1 MIESVM
7 MNANNPQTPG
17 VYTVEKNAFPN
28 SVAEVPTALPAF
40 VGYTE
45 FAIKDGKPLKVP
57 LLINSMAEYVQHF
70 GGGYENQYPIIPVP
84 VTTDP
89 ITKVKTIPPYDF
101 EVNDK
106 YYNIGQ
112 PGPGMLFYLYNS
124 LELFYQNGG
133 GPCYIMSIGTYTVEV
148 EATPP
153 ATGFMAQPNMPD
165 KDHFMSG
172 LAELPKI
179 QFPKPTMIL
188 TPDSLLLSSS
198 DYYTVQEN
206 VLMQCG
212 ELEDRVGIIDV
223 YNGYQGLEQGVIAN
237 HRNSIGNN
245 YMKYGISYYPFLE
258 TTIVEPTDMTYANID
273 QDSTYAT
280 GLGGVTL
287 SSIFIGEP
295 ALPALKT
302 ITTDL
307 HSVENLAATPF
318 MNFAAALPGTLPAT
332 AVGAPSVQYPSWS
345 TAFNAF
351 PASDNP
357 VEILQWQFRVVFTMV
372 WTLYELGQNNTLGMP
387 QVSISNTTLRS
398 AVKSMTNFQG
408 NLVSQLVNLYA
419 YDAMFKPTGTGTTNP
434 TSLGVLTP
442 ANLAKIGI
450 TATIISNT
458 PKLNKPS
465 SPYGTQPLTVGQMFN
480 IADNAV
486 KNVFGIISKG
496 ISMVSTSA
504 QTLLNQYNTSL
515 ENSNANY
522 KTLMTAVAKHAGT
535 LPPSAAMAGVY
546 TLVDETEGVWMSPA
560 NRNIN
565 SVIAP
570 TVIINDDQQ
579 ASLNVDALAG
589 KSINAIR
596 SFYGRG
602 PAIIWG
608 ARTLDG
614 NSQDWRYIN
623 VRRTMIMIEQS
634 VANAA
639 QELVF
644 QTNDSSTWTN
654 CEAMIENFLHNLWS
668 EGALQGTTPGSA
680 YHVAV
685 GLGKTMTPQDVL
697 NGIMRV
703 QVKLAIVRPA
713 EFIIITYEQ
722 KMATS

>member
-45 FAIKDGKPLKVP
+45 FAVKDGKPLKIP

-70 GGGYENQYPIIPVP
+70 GGAYENQYPIIPVP

-89 ITKVKTIPPYDF
+89 ITKEKTIPPYDF

-133 GPCYIMSIGTYTVEV
+133 GPCYIMSIGTYTKEV

-153 ATGFMAQPNMPD
+153 ATGFVATPNLPD
-165 KDHFMSG
+165 KDHFLTG
-172 LAELPKI
+172 LDELPKI

-188 TPDSLLLSSS
+188 TPDSLLLSST
-198 DYYTVQEN
+198 DYYTVQEQ

-212 ELEDRVGIIDV
+212 ELEDRVGLIDI
-223 YNGYQGLEQGVIAN
+223 YDGYKGLDQGVISN
-237 HRNSIGNN
+237 FRNSIGNN

-258 TTIVEPTDMTYANID
+258 TTIVEPSDMTYANID
-273 QDSTYAT
+273 QDSTYAK
-280 GLGGVTL
+280 GLGGVALTD
-287 SSIFIGEP
+287 IFIGEP
-295 ALPALKT
+295 ALPALKA

-307 HSVENLAATPF
+307 HQVANLAATPF
-318 MNFAAALPGTLPAT
+318 MNFAAQLPGTLPAQAGT
-332 AVGAPSVQYPSWS
+332 APNIQYPSWS
-345 TAFNAF
+345 TAFNGF

-357 VEILQWQFRVVFTMV
+357 VQILQWQFRVVFTMV
-372 WTLYELGQNNTLGMP
+372 WTLYELGKNNSLGMP
-387 QVSISNTTLRS
+387 AVKVTNVTLQS
-398 AVKSMTNFQG
+398 AIKSMTSFQG
-408 NLVSQLVNLYA
+408 NIVSQLVTLYA
-419 YDAMFKPTGTGTTNP
+419 YDAMFKPSGGTP
-434 TSLGVLTP
+434 TSIGVLTP

-450 TATIISNT
+450 TSAMIAAT
-458 PKLNKPS
+458 PKLKTPS
-465 SPYGTQPLTVGQMFN
+465 SPYGTSPMTVGQMFN
-480 IADNAV
+480 IADHAV
-486 KNVFGIISKG
+486 KNVFSIVRKAFAQ
-496 ISMVSTSA
+496 VSTSA

-515 ENSNANY
+515 ENSNSNY

-535 LPPSAAMAGVY
+535 LPPSGAMAGVY
-546 TLVDETEGVWMSPA
+546 TLVDETEGVWISPA

-570 TVIINDDQQ
+570 TVTINNDQQ

-596 SFYGRG
+596 SFFGRG

-634 VANAA
+634 VKNAA

-668 EGALQGTTPGSA
+668 EGALQGSTPSSA

-685 GLGKTMTPQDVL
+685 GLGKTMTPQDIL

-713 EFIIITYEQ
+713 EFVIITYEQ
-722 KMATS
+722 QMATS